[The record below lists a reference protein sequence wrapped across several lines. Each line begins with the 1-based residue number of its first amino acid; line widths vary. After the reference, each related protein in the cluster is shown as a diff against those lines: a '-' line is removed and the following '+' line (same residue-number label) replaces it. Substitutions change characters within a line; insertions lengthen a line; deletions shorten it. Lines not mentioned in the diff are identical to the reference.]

1 MSTRFRAL
9 TGAFIGDE
17 GESTVKTSVAAKGNG
32 SGIKTDSTVK
42 DDQIH
47 DTLIDKDT
55 IAMGSQIERTA
66 AVQKG
71 IVVDASSTRDLK
83 SFLVNAS
90 GRHVCRCGSHSQCQS
105 Y

>member
-1 MSTRFRAL
+1 MGVSTSVNQISGT

-17 GESTVKTSVAAKGNG
+17 GESTVKTSVTAKGNG

-71 IVVDASSTRDLK
+71 IVGDTSSTRDL
-83 SFLVNAS
+83 
-90 GRHVCRCGSHSQCQS
+90 
-105 Y
+105 